1 MSHLEPEDAAC
12 ERLDLSTLR
21 VLAYSFSDPVQV
33 HFPFS
38 TETITMIRF
47 LTLVAVIFGST
58 LARADDLAIPADS
71 RIYTASDLAGGPF
84 VTDYHASTYSFW
96 VWTDGRVDWRDKNS
110 QSDLQIESQAPTS
123 SVKAHWIKLGER
135 AVTLD
140 NLPTITVETKAGGPI
155 PALMAISTDPKFDPG
170 RALDLIRGNVKTID
184 PPVDPR
190 RTTIRTE
197 YEGADFD
204 PPASLEAW
212 EDQANRL
219 RERLRVTLGLWPEP
233 PRTDMHPEVYGTTER
248 DGYAVDKVVLETLPG
263 VYLAGNL
270 FRPTGSNHAA
280 NARHPV
286 VLCPHGHAAEGRV
299 DKDVQARCVRLA
311 RLGCVVFV
319 YDMVGFADSKPF
331 GHAWM
336 TDRLKRWGLSLAG
349 LQTWNSLR
357 AVDYV
362 TSRPDV
368 DAARMAVTGES
379 GGATQTIL
387 LTALEPRIK
396 VAAPVVMVSD
406 SYQGGCT
413 CENAPGLR
421 WGTDNVAIA
430 ALAAPRPL
438 KLVGATGDWTA
449 RTMTNAYPTLQLVYG
464 RYGAS
469 DRISASVFDF
479 PHNYNRTSRDAVYD
493 FFGHWLLGLPGDAVT
508 QEPDDLKIETP
519 ADLFA
524 YGATHPYPAQALS
537 PEALEASSVAR
548 VAGQINRLTPGDD
561 PLMWAA
567 ARERLDVAHRVRVA
581 VEPPSPRDTNAK
593 LVRAIDRPGFTVRHF
608 TVSRRTDGGLIPV
621 VWFEPKRSDRTRGAL
636 TVVSLD
642 RGKVELVTASG
653 EPSPLVQAL
662 LDQGESVVGFDP
674 LLIGESVD
682 PTLPATS
689 RPAGDRFDAYNPS
702 LALDRMRDLGT
713 VVSWSAGLAGIVE
726 VNLVGR
732 GHAGVLALLARPRLS
747 GIGRTVIDLDRFTYG
762 DGSTPVPPDLDLP
775 GLFQFGG
782 LSGSAALI
790 APAPLWITGAGAEF
804 DASWAKDAYGLAG
817 ATGQLRLERNAT
829 HETIARWVDSGEQP

>member
-1 MSHLEPEDAAC
+1 MT
-12 ERLDLSTLR
+12 RL
-21 VLAYSFSDPVQV
+21 
-33 HFPFS
+33 
-38 TETITMIRF
+38 
-47 LTLVAVIFGST
+47 LTLMALMLPLVS
-58 LARADDLAIPADS
+58 ARADDPAIPPDS
-71 RIYTASDLAGGPF
+71 RIFTASDLAGGPF
-84 VTDYHASTYSFW
+84 VTDYRADTYTFW
-96 VWTDGRVDWRDKNS
+96 VWTDGRLDWRD
-110 QSDLQIESQAPTS
+110 QSVRGDLQLEAQTPTEPG
-123 SVKAHWIKLGER
+123 KARWVKLGER
-135 AVTLD
+135 SVTLD
-140 NLPTITVETKAGGPI
+140 AMPAIAVAAGPV
-155 PALMAISTDPKFDPG
+155 PALLAISTDSKFDPG

-197 YEGADFD
+197 YQGADFD
-204 PPASLEAW
+204 PPAALGVW
-212 EDQANRL
+212 EDQAEGL

-233 PRTDMHPEVYGTTER
+233 PRTDLHPEVYGTVER

-263 VYLAGNL
+263 VFLAANL

-280 NARHPV
+280 TARHPV
-286 VLCPHGHAAEGRV
+286 VLCPHGHAPMGRV
-299 DKDVQARCVRLA
+299 DRDVQARCVRLA
-311 RLGCVVFV
+311 RLGCVVLV
-319 YDMVGFADSKPF
+319 YDMVGFADGKPF

-336 TDRLKRWGLSLAG
+336 TDRLQRWGLSLAG

-368 DAARMAVTGES
+368 DAARVAVTGES

-387 LTALEPRIK
+387 LTALDPRVK

-464 RYGAS
+464 LYGAS
-469 DRISASVFDF
+469 DRVSADVFDF

-493 FFGHWLLGLPGDAVT
+493 FLGRWFLGLPSDAVT
-508 QEPDDLKIETP
+508 REPDDLRIEAP

-524 YGATHPYPAQALS
+524 YGPAHPYPKQALS
-537 PEALEASSVAR
+537 PDDLEAASVAR
-548 VAGQINRLTPGDD
+548 LAGQIDRLAPGDD
-561 PLMWAA
+561 PTLWAA
-567 ARERLDVAHRVRVA
+567 ARDRLAVTHRVRVA

-593 LVRAIDRPGFTVRHF
+593 LIRTLDRPGFTVRHF
-608 TVSRRTDGGLIPV
+608 TVGRRTDGGLIPV
-621 VWFEPKRSDRTRGAL
+621 VWFEPKSSDRTRGAL
-636 TVVSLD
+636 TVLATE
-642 RGKVELVTASG
+642 RGKVELVNASG
-653 EPSPLVQAL
+653 DLSPLVQAL

-674 LLIGESVD
+674 FLIGEAVD
-682 PTLPATS
+682 PTDLTTS
-689 RPAGDRFDAYNPS
+689 RPAGDRFDAYNPA

-713 VVSWSAGLAGIVE
+713 VVSWSQSLAGVAE
-726 VNLVGR
+726 VNLVAR

-747 GIGRTVIDLDRFTYG
+747 GIGRTVVDLDRFTFG

-782 LSGSAALI
+782 LKATAALV

-804 DASWAKDAYGLAG
+804 DSSWVKGAYTLAG
-817 ATGQLRLERNAT
+817 ATGQLRVERNASP
-829 HETIARWVDSGEQP
+829 EAIARWVNSGEVNR

>member
-1 MSHLEPEDAAC
+1 M
-12 ERLDLSTLR
+12 T
-21 VLAYSFSDPVQV
+21 
-33 HFPFS
+33 
-38 TETITMIRF
+38 RF
-47 LTLVAVIFGST
+47 LTILALT
-58 LARADDLAIPADS
+58 LPLTSARADEPAIPPDS
-71 RIYTASDLAGGPF
+71 RIFTAGDLVGGSF
-84 VTDYHASTYSFW
+84 VTDYRSDTYSFR
-96 VWTDGRVDWRDKNS
+96 VWTDGRLDWRDRNS
-110 QSDLQIESQAPTS
+110 QGDLQIEPQTPTNPG
-123 SVKAHWIKLGER
+123 KPRWIKLGER
-135 AVTLD
+135 AITLD
-140 NLPTITVETKAGGPI
+140 SLPSVNVASTPGEPI
-155 PALMAISTDPKFDPG
+155 PALLAISTDPKFDPG

-184 PPVDPR
+184 PPSDPR

-212 EDQANRL
+212 EAQAETL

-233 PRTDMHPEVYGTTER
+233 PRTDLHPEVYGTSER
-248 DGYAVDKVVLETLPG
+248 DGYAVDKVILETLPG
-263 VYLAGNL
+263 FFLAGNL

-280 NARHPV
+280 TARHPV
-286 VLCPHGHAAEGRV
+286 VLCPHGHAAVGRV
-299 DKDVQARCVRLA
+299 DQDVQARCVRLA

-368 DAARMAVTGES
+368 DAARVAVTGES

-387 LTALEPRIK
+387 LTALDPRVK

-421 WGTDNVAIA
+421 WGTDNIAIA

-469 DRISASVFDF
+469 DRVSADVFDF

-493 FFGHWLLGLPGDAVT
+493 FFGHWLLGLPKNADT
-508 QEPDDLKIETP
+508 REPDDLKIEAP
-519 ADLFA
+519 ADLLA
-524 YGATHPYPAQALS
+524 YGPAHPYPAQALS
-537 PEALEASSVAR
+537 PDDLEAASVAR
-548 VAGQINRLTPGDD
+548 LAEQINRLAPGDD
-561 PLMWAA
+561 SLLWAA

-581 VEPPSPRDTNAK
+581 VEPPSSRDTNAK
-593 LVRAIDRPGFTVRHF
+593 LIRAIDRPGCTVRHF
-608 TVSRRTDGGLIPV
+608 TVGRRTDGGMIPV
-621 VWFEPKRSDRTRGAL
+621 VWFEPKRSDRTWGAL

-642 RGKVELVTASG
+642 RGKIDLVTASG
-653 EPSPLVQAL
+653 DPSPTVQAL
-662 LDQGESVVGFDP
+662 LDGGQSVVGFDP
-674 LLIGESVD
+674 FLIGESVD
-682 PTLPATS
+682 PAHPTTS
-689 RPAGDRFDAYNPS
+689 RPDGDRFDAYNPS
-702 LALDRMRDLGT
+702 LALDRMRDLAT
-713 VVSWSAGLAGIVE
+713 VVSWSRGLAGVVE
-726 VNLVGR
+726 VNLVAR
-732 GHAGVLALLARPRLS
+732 GHAGVLALLARPRL
-747 GIGRTVIDLDRFTYG
+747 GVVGRTVVDLDRFTFG

-782 LSGSAALI
+782 LRGSAALI

-804 DASWAKDAYGLAG
+804 DASWAKRAYSLAG
-817 ATGQLRLERNAT
+817 ASGQLRLERNAT
-829 HETIARWVDSGEQP
+829 PEAIARWIEAGEQPR